1 MKNIT
6 LSKIFKNG
14 ILCFS
19 VLLILLSPISFSR
32 ISINQSSG
40 GNFISVDSH
49 EFGISIVSAQTPAAG
64 SASAKSG
71 GGISDMVKA
80 LTNLPELLLGAV
92 GNTVLELVSVI
103 TWFGGKLLDTSIEKL
118 VLGFGEQI
126 NGSSF
131 GSTIDQTWSLIRDIS
146 NLAFIFGF
154 IYCGIR
160 IILSPDDSSLKTFV
174 SRIIIG
180 ALLINFS
187 LFFVKII
194 IDFSNFTSIQ
204 IYNAMIANS
213 GSISSAVAQQLGITS
228 LYKPLEGV
236 DLAKAS
242 SSFWFYIMAS
252 IFLIITGFIFAAS
265 AIMIIVRFVTLVLIM
280 VFSPILFAATVFPQ
294 TAKYSTDLWH
304 KLISSAFYVPVYLLL
319 TFVSLQLVGG
329 LNLGGTK
336 DWATALM
343 NNGPAT
349 SFTVFI
355 NFFVI
360 IFFMMQSL
368 LIANK
373 FSIGG
378 SEMITAKTKTL
389 IGASTAGLAA
399 RSGRATL
406 GRLGNYVSKNEDLL
420 DAAAHRRG
428 VAGFMARSALKTS
441 RVAADASFDGR
452 NTALG
457 KKADVGEGRKGGWV
471 SVKKEVEEKEHKFA
485 KSLGEIDEKDELV
498 KRRSDAIT
506 SAETRLKAAKDTFAK
521 AGKGTPEEKSA
532 GLEIEKIEK
541 EVKKAKELYSH
552 EKNRRILGSSF
563 SSEENAS
570 AITEAKKKHDALQA
584 DIKKSWKEYEEI
596 TDADER
602 DLAKGIIQTMEAQ
615 AKKAKKE
622 LALIQA
628 QRGDGYAKGLEEST
642 RINSWPT
649 GRLAVHNQEAGKAI
663 RKATIKNSG
672 KTDEEIRNEKL
683 IEAVKA
689 SKS

>member
-1 MKNIT
+1 MKQLLHNNILKKGILGIFLLFVLLLPVSLSFNVSTLDAGINLSVVNHVAHAAGDGLSLFSWGAGALDDLMNKIGYIMLTFASLFTWAGGIT
-6 LSKIFKNG
+6 LDF
-14 ILCFS
+14 
-19 VLLILLSPISFSR
+19 
-32 ISINQSSG
+32 
-40 GNFISVDSH
+40 
-49 EFGISIVSAQTPAAG
+49 T
-64 SASAKSG
+64 
-71 GGISDMVKA
+71 
-80 LTNLPELLLGAV
+80 
-92 GNTVLELVSVI
+92 
-103 TWFGGKLLDTSIEKL
+103 IEKL
-118 VLGFGEQI
+118 VLGMGKMLG
-126 NGSSF
+126 GSLGRSVDD
-131 GSTIDQTWSLIRDIS
+131 IWALVRDIS

-154 IYCGIR
+154 IYIGIST
-160 IILSPDDSSLKTFV
+160 ILDPEKSSTKKVLAQ
-174 SRIIIG
+174 IIIG

-187 LFFVKII
+187 LFFVKFIT
-194 IDFSNFTSIQ
+194 DFANLTTVK
-204 IYNAMIANS
+204 IYNTMTNGGTGGI
-213 GSISSAVAQQLGITS
+213 SITLAEKLGILSIYTEAKPEALAAVAG
-228 LYKPLEGV
+228 
-236 DLAKAS
+236 S
-242 SSFWFYIMAS
+242 SGLPYYIMAS
-252 IFLIITGFIFAAS
+252 IFMVTAGFVFAAGAALLIS
-265 AIMIIVRFVTLVLIM
+265 RFVTLIFIM
-280 VFSPILFAATVFPQ
+280 IASPILFAATAFPQ
-294 TAKYSTDLWH
+294 TEHHASALWK
-304 KLISSAFYVPVYLLL
+304 KLFDTAFFAPAYLILIFISIKFLD
-319 TFVSLQLVGG
+319 G
-329 LNLGGTK
+329 LKIVTGK
-336 DWATALM
+336 
-343 NNGPAT
+343 T
-349 SFTVFI
+349 SFTGALMDPMGDSAAVI
-355 NFFVI
+355 LQFVVM
-360 IFFMMQSL
+360 IFFMVQAL

-373 FSIGG
+373 FSLTG
-378 SEMITAKTKTL
+378 SEMVISKTKSL